1 MPVGVVDPNS
11 YERVELKSAPPDGYV
26 MVRPLPYGLKLERRD
41 KATKMSME
49 AASGKGKKQS
59 QDDTQKIELE
69 TLSSWSTAYDFS
81 HCIGEH
87 NITDANGNVLE
98 LGNPMVLKLLNP
110 KIGSE
115 LEKILSELNDD
126 EDEESM
132 EDFTKRLTSS
142 SPIPTGIE
150 SEES

>member
-1 MPVGVVDPNS
+1 MPVGVVDPTHF
-11 YERVELKSAPPDGYV
+11 ERVELKSAPPDGYA

-49 AASGKGKKQS
+49 AASGKKGKQS

-87 NITDANGNVLE
+87 NITDANGNVLD

-110 KIGSE
+110 KIGTDRKSVV
-115 LEKILSELNDD
+115 
-126 EDEESM
+126 
-132 EDFTKRLTSS
+132 
-142 SPIPTGIE
+142 
-150 SEES
+150 